1 MSDGSGSEGPGSVC
15 LVAGRFNR
23 LVTERLVEG
32 ARRRLSR
39 DGIDDDAVET
49 VWVPGAWE
57 LPWAARR
64 AVRAGHDAVVA
75 LGCVVRGETPHFD
88 YICEGA
94 ARGLADLAA
103 EGGPPV
109 TFGVLT
115 CETLEQA
122 LERAGG
128 KHGNKGAD
136 AAEAALELLGVGRR
150 LEPEG

>member
-1 MSDGSGSEGPGSVC
+1 MTAGGGGPAGRSVC

-32 ARRRLSR
+32 ARRTLAEA
-39 DGIDDDAVET
+39 GLDDEQLEV

-64 AVRAGHDAVVA
+64 AVRSGHGAVVA
-75 LGCVVRGETPHFD
+75 LGCVVRGETDHFD
-88 YICEGA
+88 YICQGVT
-94 ARGLADLAA
+94 RGLSDIAA
-103 EGGPPV
+103 EGEAPV

-115 CETLEQA
+115 CDTLQQA

-128 KHGNKGAD
+128 KHGNKGAE
-136 AAEAALELLGVGRR
+136 AAESAVDLLR
-150 LEPEG
+150 LSAPDG